1 MITNFGKGEILKGSD
16 CEIAVVFST
25 CKQHIDI
32 GQAENFTCDI
42 YTTPGGAA
50 ITRSL
55 EDFEID
61 GEVGI
66 TLLQWEELDQLE
78 DGVLR
83 YTLNFDYEGEHIVR
97 EMSTMYYLKTPIG
110 YTPMDF
116 VDRQEM
122 EDYVDEAVSAATS
135 GNSMIAIHVNDD
147 GVEIFN
153 SAETLREFYEA
164 LAKREL
170 YRCIFYYLNI
180 GNEAGTVDI
189 SIPTLSYVSQGTYEG
204 FTFIYNAHI
213 GLKDYKIEAFFGYN
227 INDETDYLWEVR
239 GKEDVSLQSMYFGM
253 DTTVDI
259 TDLDNPVLTKISN
272 YPLSGR
278 TGFLNRVPGSYK
290 TLKEMLLNKEMNPQ
304 GYNDYIF
311 MSLESGGTP
320 VDSGGTSYGVSRIY
334 RIGSASFSENETML
348 LSFTAAIKTP
358 FGAPLLSSTIRYY
371 RVDLEFMER
380 NGGLYYKWDMK
391 PEDAA
396 GDYVTSAETQQM
408 IDEAI
413 AAIPAYSGA
422 SEQYVQSAITEA
434 TSGLVSEGEMQ
445 AYVDAMVPSL
455 EGYAT
460 EEYVGGAISDYNTL
474 VEAYVQE
481 SISGFTTSA
490 ETEQMISAA
499 TQNFITSADTQ
510 NFLTSADTQAFIT
523 SADTQDFITS
533 ADTSNF
539 VVALTATN
547 KIWGGSAQAYSAL
560 TSYDPNTFYF
570 VDPEE

>member
-32 GQAENFTCDI
+32 EQVENFTCDI

-83 YTLNFDYEGEHIVR
+83 YTLNFDYEGEHVVR
-97 EMSTMYYLKTPIG
+97 EMSTMYYLKTPID
-110 YTPMDF
+110 YTPVDF

-122 EDYVDEAVSAATS
+122 EDYVDEAVS
-135 GNSMIAIHVNDD
+135 GNSMIPVHVNDV
-147 GVEIFN
+147 GVETHN

-170 YRCIFYYLNI
+170 YRCIVYNLN
-180 GNEAGTVDI
+180 NDAGTVDI
-189 SIPTLSYVSQGTYEG
+189 CIPMTYYVSQGTYEG
-204 FTFIYNAHI
+204 FSFIYYANI
-213 GLKDYKIEAFFGYN
+213 GLKDYRILAFFGYN
-227 INDETDYLWEVR
+227 INDETDYLWKVN
-239 GKEDVSLQSMYFGM
+239 GKEDVSLRSMYFGM
-253 DTTVDI
+253 ETTVDI
-259 TDLDNPVLTKISN
+259 TDLDNPVLTKISD

-304 GYNDYIF
+304 GYNYYIV
-311 MSLESGGTP
+311 MVLESGGTP
-320 VDSGGTSYGVSRIY
+320 VDSGGTSYGLSQIY
-334 RIGSASFSENETML
+334 RIGSASFSENDTML
-348 LSFTAAIKTP
+348 LSFTATIKTP

-371 RVDLEFMER
+371 RVDLEFMEK

-408 IDEAI
+408 IDDAI

-422 SEQYVQSAITEA
+422 SEEYVQSAITEA
-434 TSGLVSEGEMQ
+434 TQ
-445 AYVDAMVPSL
+445 A
-455 EGYAT
+455 
-460 EEYVGGAISDYNTL
+460 
-474 VEAYVQE
+474 
-481 SISGFTTSA
+481 
-490 ETEQMISAA
+490 
-499 TQNFITSADTQ
+499 FI
-510 NFLTSADTQAFIT
+510 TSADTQAFIT
-523 SADTQDFITS
+523 SADTQDFLTSADTQNFITS

-539 VVALTATN
+539 AIALTSVN

-560 TSYDPNTFYF
+560 TSYDNDTIYF
-570 VDPEE
+570 VDP